1 MNYKGSLPLL
11 ILHVLSREPNH
22 GYQIAKLIKE
32 QSNDVL
38 DFKEGTL
45 YPTLHALEKQHLIES
60 STAKINGR
68 KRRYYRITEKGRK
81 SLDDE
86 HVQWARFANAVNLVL
101 GANET

>member
-11 ILHVLSREPNH
+11 ILHVISLEPNH

-60 STAKINGR
+60 NTETINGR

-81 SLDDE
+81 TLE
-86 HVQWARFANAVNLVL
+86 AEQAEWTQFATAVNRVL
-101 GANET
+101 GANQA